1 MFLGKQ
7 IRLNRLINRKSG
19 RLLGITVD
27 HPITRGIMPGLVD
40 IRTTM
45 KNVVD
50 GCPDAITMHKGIAE
64 KVFPPYAGRAAL
76 ILKATAYSVDYH
88 PTYDSPVADVDEA
101 VRLGADAI
109 SVGCIVGGPDQAG
122 QLTFIGQIAK
132 AAGSAGM
139 PLVAHIYPKGALI
152 KDQHDAGAMAYAVRA
167 GAELGVDIIKTM
179 WTGSGKS
186 FRQVVEACPAMV
198 ALAGGEMGET
208 LEDYLRMTREAL
220 DVGLGGVTYG
230 RFVWQHPHTSAV
242 IKALAALIHDDASV
256 AAALKVYEAAREVG
270 NRSEPAGGAAR

>member
-7 IRLNRLINRKSG
+7 IRLNRLLNQKSG
-19 RLLGITVD
+19 RLLAITVD

-45 KNVVD
+45 KNVVE
-50 GCPDAITMHKGIAE
+50 GGPDAITMHKGIAE
-64 KVFPPYAGRAAL
+64 KVFAPYAGRSAM
-76 ILKATAYSVDYH
+76 IMKATAYSVHYH
-88 PTYDSPVADVDEA
+88 PTYDTPVADVDEA
-101 VRLGADAI
+101 VRMGADAI
-109 SVGCIVGGPDQAG
+109 SVGCIVGGPDQAQ
-122 QLTFIGQIAK
+122 QLTFMGQIAK
-132 AAGSAGM
+132 AAGTVGM

-152 KDQHDAGAMAYAVRA
+152 KDQHDANAMAYAVRA

-179 WTGSGKS
+179 WTGSAKS
-186 FRQVVEACPAMV
+186 FRSVVEACPAMV

-230 RFVWQHPHTSAV
+230 RFVWQHPHTTAV
-242 IKALAALIHDDASV
+242 IKSLAALIHDEVSV
-256 AAALKVYEAAREVG
+256 GDALKVYERAVAEQEAAR
-270 NRSEPAGGAAR
+270 